1 MRKNINAL
9 FIILCLP
16 FFTLANTPI
25 EVKTNVSN
33 ATVYTNSASV
43 ERKAAV
49 AIPKGKSTII
59 FKGLSSYLFTNT
71 IQFQAKG
78 VRVLSIDYQQ
88 NNILLKDNDAYQKL
102 MDQIKDI
109 KEKIKEK
116 DTYLEILNKD
126 LELLEANKTINSN
139 NLNIAELKSAL
150 AFFHDKRLQVEKE
163 KSIYQKE
170 IKTLSEEIKKLQE
183 EANEIRKKHKTYFKD
198 ILVTVQSEKEQ
209 NIKCLL
215 KYIVNNVGWNPT
227 YDVLATDINSPF
239 DVVFKA
245 NIYQNTGIDWKDI
258 NVSIASGNPSKDNTL
273 PYLEPL
279 YLNLVSANRNNYNML
294 QDKVAG
300 VQIAPQKSRI
310 VQEFNDDDWGASDEI
325 EEEYIQEVEVYSGW
339 NIESTSFQTQ
349 FTYKIPQKY
358 TINDGTREKEI
369 SLKNEKIEA
378 LYSYRA
384 IPKLNTDVFLVGKVT
399 DWGKYNFIPG
409 NANIYFENQ
418 FVGKTFLQSS
428 QSTDT
433 LDISLGIDESIIV
446 KRERAYEMEKKR
458 SFSNKKRTNRVW
470 KLTVKNNKSSK
481 INIEVLDQIPVST
494 NDQVIVTP
502 LELSKGRLNKEDGE
516 VKWEF
521 YLEASKT
528 KELILQYEVEYPS
541 KGFEPL
547 DIN

>member
-1 MRKNINAL
+1 M
-9 FIILCLP
+9 
-16 FFTLANTPI
+16 ANTQI
-25 EVKTNVSN
+25 EVKTTVNN

-43 ERKAAV
+43 ERKATV
-49 AIPKGKSTII
+49 IIPNGKSTIV
-59 FKGLSSYLFTNT
+59 FKGLSSHLFTNT
-71 IQFQAKG
+71 IQFQAKD

-88 NNILLKDNDAYQKL
+88 NNVLLKDNKEYQKL
-102 MDQIKDI
+102 IDQINSI

-139 NLNIAELKSAL
+139 NLNITELKSAL

-163 KSIYQKE
+163 KSTYKNE
-170 IKTLSEEIKKLQE
+170 IKVLNEEIKKLQE
-183 EANEIRKKHKTYFKD
+183 EANKIRKKHKTYFKD
-198 ILVTVQSEKEQ
+198 VLVTVQSEKEQ
-209 NIKCLL
+209 SVKCLL

-227 YDVLATDINSPF
+227 YDVLAKDINSPF

-258 NVSIASGNPSKDNTL
+258 NISIASGNPSKDNTL

-294 QDKVAG
+294 QGKMAG
-300 VQIAPQKSRI
+300 VQMAPQKRKMVNEYES
-310 VQEFNDDDWGASDEI
+310 DDWGGSDEI
-325 EEEYIQEVEVYSGW
+325 EEEEYVDDIAIYSGW

-358 TINDGTREKEI
+358 TIKDGTREKEI

-384 IPKLNTDVFLVGKVT
+384 IPKLNTDVFLVGKIT

-418 FVGKTFLQSS
+418 FVGKTYLQSS

-433 LDISLGIDESIIV
+433 LDISLGIDESIVV

-470 KLTVKNNKSSK
+470 KITVKNNKSSK
-481 INIEVLDQIPVST
+481 INIEVLDQIPVSI

-502 LELSKGRLNKEDGE
+502 LELSKGRLNKENGE
-516 VKWEF
+516 VKWELD
-521 YLEASKT
+521 LEASKT
-528 KELILQYEVEYPS
+528 KELILQYEVEYPT